1 MNANPFPPELAQGH
15 YSLLGKAEG
24 MREEDSR
31 GKVSRVPIT
40 ARLTGKAFN

>member
-24 MREEDSR
+24 DSR